1 MNYSEFLC
9 NNADNKHL
17 CHLTAASCKPLA
29 TSKRKKYEQE
39 KETGYILIQKRDA
52 SISK

>member
-1 MNYSEFLC
+1 MKFITSGSTSPERSVIRR
-9 NNADNKHL
+9 
-17 CHLTAASCKPLA
+17 TLA

-39 KETGYILIQKRDA
+39 KETGYIIIQKGDA

>member
-1 MNYSEFLC
+1 MKLLRWFIRR
-9 NNADNKHL
+9 
-17 CHLTAASCKPLA
+17 TLA
-29 TSKRKKYEQE
+29 TPKRKKYEQE